1 MLNIFVRG
9 GSVVVTGC
17 LSRGRRVLPGPGG
30 ECGAARAVRQSSE
43 GGMSGN
49 TVYEQVTSVR
59 HPHRVE
65 VFRIDNLILPP
76 SLGQVVVQYPPPGT
90 WHLALA
96 ASCGQPTGSCSA
108 PVIFSVHT
116 NHCFSGGCGK
126 YGRCH
131 AYLSP
136 DSGLL
141 YSGEE
146 RGITYQ
152 CSLSL
157 RTISILSTPLTSVFV
172 PGWPPRPRLQ

>member
-1 MLNIFVRG
+1 M
-9 GSVVVTGC
+9 
-17 LSRGRRVLPGPGG
+17 
-30 ECGAARAVRQSSE
+30 
-43 GGMSGN
+43 
-49 TVYEQVTSVR
+49 
-59 HPHRVE
+59 
-65 VFRIDNLILPP
+65 
-76 SLGQVVVQYPPPGT
+76 VVQYPPPGT
-90 WHLALA
+90 WHLALV

-141 YSGEE
+141 YSGKECS
-146 RGITYQ
+146 ITYQ
-152 CSLSL
+152 WSLSL
-157 RTISILSTPLTSVFV
+157 RTISILSTPLASVLV